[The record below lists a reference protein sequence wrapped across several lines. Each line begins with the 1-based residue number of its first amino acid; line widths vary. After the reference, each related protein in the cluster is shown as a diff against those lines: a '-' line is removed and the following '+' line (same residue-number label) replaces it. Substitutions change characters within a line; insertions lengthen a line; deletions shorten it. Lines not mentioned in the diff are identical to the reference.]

1 VSERSAASRSV
12 SRVGSRYAGYRFPAE
27 SGRSQRRAS
36 RHFGARER
44 SRVRKRLPAG
54 AKRIRTLG
62 PTRVRHPRQPQGSLP
77 TPRWREMDSNF
88 SYRDTRAPD
97 AEVPRASRVARAPE
111 RAMLAAGCT
120 TVIGG
125 PLHRGFVQSAS
136 AIVAI
141 DPGRCRVS
149 TLQQRSDIPEE
160 QIWLDWTSRRART
173 RAARTGSTCSTSC
186 GRCRSRRGLSLAR
199 RTTRG

>member
-1 VSERSAASRSV
+1 VLLWSRATRDLLKSFGWGIAALHRLNAATKLPCSR
-12 SRVGSRYAGYRFPAE
+12 
-27 SGRSQRRAS
+27 
-36 RHFGARER
+36 
-44 SRVRKRLPAG
+44 
-54 AKRIRTLG
+54 
-62 PTRVRHPRQPQGSLP
+62 RQPHSI
-77 TPRWREMDSNF
+77 F
-88 SYRDTRAPD
+88 SYRDTRAPN
-97 AEVPRASRVARAPE
+97 AEVSRASRVARAPE

-160 QIWLDWTSRRART
+160 QIWLDKEKSATS
-173 RAARTGSTCSTSC
+173 
-186 GRCRSRRGLSLAR
+186 
-199 RTTRG
+199 

>member
-1 VSERSAASRSV
+1 
-12 SRVGSRYAGYRFPAE
+12 
-27 SGRSQRRAS
+27 
-36 RHFGARER
+36 
-44 SRVRKRLPAG
+44 
-54 AKRIRTLG
+54 
-62 PTRVRHPRQPQGSLP
+62 
-77 TPRWREMDSNF
+77 MDSNF
-88 SYRDTRAPD
+88 SYRDTRAPN

-160 QIWLDWTSRRART
+160 QIWLDKQKSART
-173 RAARTGSTCSTSC
+173 RRAYRLDVQHLMRTLSEGDRRAVSIASPVIQESTD
-186 GRCRSRRGLSLAR
+186 GRTDRIRTWRQMASEPHHLIVRFRKGRSR
-199 RTTRG
+199 

>member
-1 VSERSAASRSV
+1 
-12 SRVGSRYAGYRFPAE
+12 
-27 SGRSQRRAS
+27 
-36 RHFGARER
+36 
-44 SRVRKRLPAG
+44 
-54 AKRIRTLG
+54 
-62 PTRVRHPRQPQGSLP
+62 
-77 TPRWREMDSNF
+77 MDSNF
-88 SYRDTRAPD
+88 SYRDTRAPN

-141 DPGRCRVS
+141 DPGRCRGS

-160 QIWLDWTSRRART
+160 QIWLDKEKSARTRRAYRLDVQHLMRTLSITTRAELRQADHKGGDRMGALHARDRARGGLEVERPAITATKARHSPSRGRRRARSPT
-173 RAARTGSTCSTSC
+173 RRPKIRSRGFAIARSFLSPHNSDCSAP
-186 GRCRSRRGLSLAR
+186 RSRR
-199 RTTRG
+199 